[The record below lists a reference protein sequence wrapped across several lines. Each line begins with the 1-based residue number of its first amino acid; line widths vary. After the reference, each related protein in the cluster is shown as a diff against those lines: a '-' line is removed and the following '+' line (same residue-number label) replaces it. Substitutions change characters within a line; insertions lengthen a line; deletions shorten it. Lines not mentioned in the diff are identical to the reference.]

1 MMLVLEIVTLFA
13 KPLLALLVVLANRRS
28 RARQILRRMVEV
40 QNLLINVGTKKI
52 PVGSCAIRNTDKMRC
67 RIQRLYPNNLT
78 LHAIEKCLFS
88 ILRRRS
94 HINRMQTLAT
104 LVVERKAPC
113 HRFPPLLVADQ
124 HAGAIDPDTNRR
136 HLAGQSPHGWPNP
149 ANWPSDNSGHG
160 SAQGHP

>member
-1 MMLVLEIVTLFA
+1 MIAEVRDALLQVFALFRRHFPGGGLLQVPQDALGRIMLVLEIMTFFV
-13 KPLLALLVVLANRRS
+13 KPPLALPVVLANRRS

-78 LHAIEKCLFS
+78 LHAIEKRLFS

-104 LVVERKAPC
+104 LVVKRKAPC
-113 HRFPPLLVADQ
+113 HRFPPLLVRAEE
-124 HAGAIDPDTNRR
+124 
-136 HLAGQSPHGWPNP
+136 
-149 ANWPSDNSGHG
+149 
-160 SAQGHP
+160 

>member
-1 MMLVLEIVTLFA
+1 MVAEVRDALLQVFALFRRHLAGFGLLQFSQDALGRMMLVLEIVTLFI

-52 PVGSCAIRNTDKMRC
+52 PVGSCAIRNSDKMRC

-88 ILRRRS
+88 ILWRRS
-94 HINRMQTLAT
+94 HINRMQTLAM
-104 LVVERKAPC
+104 LVVERKASC
-113 HRFPPLLVADQ
+113 HRFAPLLVADQ
-124 HAGAIDPDTNRR
+124 HAGAID
-136 HLAGQSPHGWPNP
+136 
-149 ANWPSDNSGHG
+149 
-160 SAQGHP
+160 